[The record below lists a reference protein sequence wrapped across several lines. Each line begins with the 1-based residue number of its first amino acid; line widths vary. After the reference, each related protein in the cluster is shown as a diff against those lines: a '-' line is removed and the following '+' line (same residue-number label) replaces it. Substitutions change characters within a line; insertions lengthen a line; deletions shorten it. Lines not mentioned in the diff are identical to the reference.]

1 MQCLEAQNKQVTEAK
16 VTDRCIY
23 VSRILLNQHKIYKSK
38 TFKISWKSRWFY
50 TFFILCFFAWYLKN
64 GNDSGRRHYKGI
76 GMFYI
81 FFNRYKREEEP
92 T

>member
-38 TFKISWKSRWFY
+38 TFKIS
-50 TFFILCFFAWYLKN
+50 
-64 GNDSGRRHYKGI
+64 
-76 GMFYI
+76 
-81 FFNRYKREEEP
+81 
-92 T
+92 